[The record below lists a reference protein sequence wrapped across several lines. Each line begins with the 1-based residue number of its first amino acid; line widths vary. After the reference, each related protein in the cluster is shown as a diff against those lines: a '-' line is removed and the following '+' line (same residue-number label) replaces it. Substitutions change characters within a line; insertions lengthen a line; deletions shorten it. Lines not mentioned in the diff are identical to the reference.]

1 MSTVHVSIGN
11 TDNKLTQQEWSEFY
25 AAVDEVVRHR
35 AVVVHGA
42 WVSPSTAPYQNAAWA
57 IETYSQLRV
66 RRAFKQELADL
77 ATRFGQD
84 SIAWTEGETEFIPGQ
99 RTTDAGVPIGDA
111 MLPRRRR

>member
-25 AAVDEVVRHR
+25 AAVDEVVRYR
-35 AVVVHGA
+35 AAVVHGA

-57 IETYSQLRV
+57 IEPRPTMLV
-66 RRAFKQELADL
+66 RNAFRRSLAAL
-77 ATRFGQD
+77 ATEFGQD